1 LFKNFGCWTIPSLWT
16 LIVSEISAEVPQQL
30 ETDSIVPSP
39 KATRRKKTPM
49 PLDAT
54 ECRCLLGPCG
64 HVAPALIAFTFCGQ
78 PLYLEVL
85 AAPTSFWILF
95 GLCSS
100 NGTVNAAC
108 KRNICRDRER

>member
-1 LFKNFGCWTIPSLWT
+1 MLRLFKNFGCWTIPSLWT

-49 PLDAT
+49 PSDAT

-64 HVAPALIAFTFCGQ
+64 TGIDRLHILW
-78 PLYLEVL
+78 
-85 AAPTSFWILF
+85 PTAVPGSA
-95 GLCSS
+95 CS
-100 NGTVNAAC
+100 TYQFLDFVWFVQL
-108 KRNICRDRER
+108 

>member
-1 LFKNFGCWTIPSLWT
+1 
-16 LIVSEISAEVPQQL
+16 
-30 ETDSIVPSP
+30 
-39 KATRRKKTPM
+39 
-49 PLDAT
+49 
-54 ECRCLLGPCG
+54 
-64 HVAPALIAFTFCGQ
+64 
-78 PLYLEVL
+78 VL